1 MKNIIFLLLI
11 AAVACKKN
19 NTSTEAV
26 NTYQVTHAVQTAYYI
41 DTVDTVFPSEQ
52 SFYVS
57 STGVMNNNFHFVKYG
72 PSSVFAVETVYN
84 KTTLQIGGY
93 RAAFDIDS
101 FYHYSGDTIAKKSIF
116 VQQVLLIKEL

>member
-11 AAVACKKN
+11 TVVACKKN
-19 NTSTEAV
+19 NTSTGAI
-26 NTYQVTHAVQTAYYI
+26 NNYQVTHAVQAAYYI
-41 DTVDTVFPSEQ
+41 DTVDTVFPADQ
-52 SFYVS
+52 SFYVNG
-57 STGVMNNNFHFVKYG
+57 GVINKNLHFVKYG
-72 PSSVFAVETVYN
+72 PSTVFAVETVYN

-116 VQQVLLIKEL
+116 VQQILLIKEL